1 MFFLIE
7 AAMPSAPTIVLTPI
21 TIIVTTPPVHV
32 APSPVHGS
40 SSSVHRTSSPVH
52 GSSSSVHRSP
62 SAIVGATS
70 SAAPIGPA
78 TQRLR
83 LEAVVHLKQAGR
95 VVREKAGRMV
105 VGNVGRRRWAERLG
119 LLLPVFLRDFDD
131 EGFGRAGQELAVE
144 AFDGRIGLLLLVEPD
159 EGGSAKLPRPLVAQ
173 QLQVDD
179 LSVAVENLSKGRLVE
194 VGTWD
199 VRDVLQKKN
208 EKDDQSY
215 ETNET

>member
-1 MFFLIE
+1 
-7 AAMPSAPTIVLTPI
+7 
-21 TIIVTTPPVHV
+21 
-32 APSPVHGS
+32 
-40 SSSVHRTSSPVH
+40 
-52 GSSSSVHRSP
+52 
-62 SAIVGATS
+62 
-70 SAAPIGPA
+70 
-78 TQRLR
+78 
-83 LEAVVHLKQAGR
+83 
-95 VVREKAGRMV
+95 MV

-208 EKDDQSY
+208 EKDAQHDQQ
-215 ETNET
+215 

>member
-7 AAMPSAPTIVLTPI
+7 AAMPSPPTIVLTPI

-32 APSPVHGS
+32 AP
-40 SSSVHRTSSPVH
+40 SPVH

-199 VRDVLQKKN
+199 VRDVLQMKKIHSMISN
-208 EKDDQSY
+208 E
-215 ETNET
+215 ETTIQQTINETC